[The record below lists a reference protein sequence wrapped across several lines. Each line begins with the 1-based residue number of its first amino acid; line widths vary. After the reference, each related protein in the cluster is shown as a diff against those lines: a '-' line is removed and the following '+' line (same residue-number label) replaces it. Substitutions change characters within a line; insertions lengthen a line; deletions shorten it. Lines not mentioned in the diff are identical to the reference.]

1 MRWSKIKNIIIL
13 LLVMVNAVLLALVG
27 FRDWNTRQAQRETEE
42 RVVAL
47 LERSG
52 ISYLPGDMPK
62 DLGLTG
68 CRVVTET
75 PGPERAKA
83 LLGPVREELTAAE
96 GYNVTYTG
104 ADGSQAVFSPS
115 GEVRAQLVPGAVPL
129 QGEEPGPAGAAFL
142 EERLGVR
149 VRETGSREEN
159 GRLELHYVQL
169 WQGVP
174 VPRMEVVLTCEDGGF
189 TGFRGRLLWGEGEP
203 VTGEDTLTAPTALAR
218 FLDELNR
225 GEGYVCSQVT
235 DLYPGYTAA
244 GTTTVTLTPAWFIET
259 DTWRFTVDGYT
270 GAVTASE

>member
-1 MRWSKIKNIIIL
+1 MRWSKIKNIIIIL
-13 LLVMVNAVLLALVG
+13 LLMVNGVLLALVG

-52 ISYLPGDMPK
+52 IAYLPGDMPK
-62 DLGLTG
+62 DLGLTA
-68 CRVVTET
+68 CRVITRT
-75 PGPERAKA
+75 PGPEMAQA
-83 LLGPVREELTAAE
+83 LLGPLREELTAVE

-115 GEVRAQLVPGAVPL
+115 GEVRAQLAPGAAPL
-129 QGEEPGPAGAAFL
+129 QGEEPGRAGAAL
-142 EERLGVR
+142 IEERLGVQ
-149 VRETGSREEN
+149 VREAGRQEEN
-159 GRLELHYVQL
+159 GSLELHYVQL

-174 VPRMEVVLTCEDGGF
+174 VPRMELVLTCKEGGI
-189 TGFRGRLLWGEGEP
+189 TALRGRLLWGEEEP

-235 DLYPGYTAA
+235 DLYPGYTAS
-244 GTTTVTLTPAWFIET
+244 GTTTVTLTPSWFVET
-259 DTWRFTVDGYT
+259 DTWRFAVDGYT
-270 GAVTASE
+270 GAVTATE